1 MSIIKL
7 RQRKRKMKQ
16 LFNSYDIVRAV
27 KASQVRRNK
36 AAEAQRKRD
45 HARDLFVRYFS
56 KVHSQFN

>member
-1 MSIIKL
+1 MFIIKL
-7 RQRKRKMKQ
+7 RQRKRKMKK

-45 HARDLFVRYFS
+45 QARDLFVRYFS
-56 KVHSQFN
+56 KVPSQFN

>member
-1 MSIIKL
+1 
-7 RQRKRKMKQ
+7 MKK

-45 HARDLFVRYFS
+45 QARDLFVRYFS
-56 KVHSQFN
+56 KVPSQFN

>member
-1 MSIIKL
+1 
-7 RQRKRKMKQ
+7 MKQ

>member
-36 AAEAQRKRD
+36 AAEAQRKREQ
-45 HARDLFVRYFS
+45 ARDLFVRYFS
-56 KVHSQFN
+56 KVPSQFN

>member
-1 MSIIKL
+1 
-7 RQRKRKMKQ
+7 MKQ

-45 HARDLFVRYFS
+45 QARDLFVRYFS
-56 KVHSQFN
+56 KVPSQFN